1 MTIAKELNQPCLAFG
16 KRVPAPLRDH
26 ERERAHVPCAP
37 LEFDKRSLREVFL
50 NHVAR
55 HVPPAQA
62 SPEQIVLRAEVI
74 HPPLPFTGNPLL
86 RLFRI
91 GLIVGYDELNVSTK
105 FLPRDRPRDRG
116 QRMRWRADG
125 HHLRIT

>member
-1 MTIAKELNQPCLAFG
+1 M
-16 KRVPAPLRDH
+16 
-26 ERERAHVPCAP
+26 PCAP

-74 HPPLPFTGNPLL
+74 HPPLAFTGDPLL
-86 RLFRI
+86 CLFRI
-91 GLIVGYDELNVSTK
+91 GLIVGHDKLDVPAE
-105 FLPRDRPRDRG
+105 FLPRDRP
-116 QRMRWRADG
+116 G
-125 HHLRIT
+125 HGG